1 MLEFLGY
8 PKLDKKSKY
17 MELLF
22 ICILIFGTKGYLFL
36 ELIPIIYFYIK
47 RKELDLK
54 IIYELIKISL
64 FYKLML
70 VLIYPYGNMLN
81 ETFRAMIGLVLY
93 EVFYLK
99 KRIKFIK
106 KDNWIVLGVISIYV
120 LSLIWNYFS
129 PGGIESLKL
138 YSEKYKVL
146 LFLPI
151 LCYLYKENIK
161 LLSMAERLL
170 PLCIIGMFVKFIELD
185 FNLEQIYI
193 LKGNIISVFSLIIPY
208 TFFYIFNDENY
219 RTKLINTCLLILG
232 IWIIIKA
239 GARGAL
245 FSLIISIS
253 IGVILKYKIK
263 GIIIALCGSVV
274 LLGIVKANPRL
285 DNHFMKVQDFS
296 TRSRYY
302 LIDAGIYTFKNNIV
316 FGSGRGNTQKYFV
329 EYSEKDFDPHKKLI
343 ADYPWEED
351 VVKNNY
357 LRNFPDTHNIF
368 VDSIA
373 ENGVL
378 GIVQVIFI
386 WILIPFSIFFTYL
399 KKKKYIYLGIL
410 TSFIGVI
417 SAGMSWSLWTK
428 HSLGVLYFI
437 ILLYIYIQ
445 NIEKLES
452 N

>member
-1 MLEFLGY
+1 
-8 PKLDKKSKY
+8 

-36 ELIPIIYFYIK
+36 ELIPIVYFYIK
-47 RKELDLK
+47 RKEIDLK
-54 IIYELIKISL
+54 RIYELIKISL

-70 VLIYPYGNMLN
+70 VLIYPYGNILN

-93 EVFYLK
+93 EILYLK
-99 KRIKFIK
+99 KNIKFIK
-106 KDNWIVLGVISIYV
+106 KDNWIVLGVTSIYI

-129 PGGIESLKL
+129 PGGIGSLKL

-151 LCYLYKENIK
+151 LCYLYKNNIK
-161 LLSMAERLL
+161 LLLMTERLL
-170 PLCIIGMFVKFIELD
+170 PLCIIGMFIKFVELD
-185 FNLEQIYI
+185 FNLESIII
-193 LKGNIISVFSLIIPY
+193 LKGNIISIFSLLLPY
-208 TFFYIFNDENY
+208 TFFCIFNDKNHKV
-219 RTKLINTCLLILG
+219 KLIDISLFILG
-232 IWIIIKA
+232 NWIIIKA

-253 IGVILKYKIK
+253 IGIILKYKIK
-263 GIIIALCGSVV
+263 GIVIALCGSAI
-274 LLGIVKANPRL
+274 LLGIVKVNPRL

-302 LIDAGIYTFKNNIV
+302 LIDAGIYTFKNNII
-316 FGSGRGNTQKYFV
+316 FGSGRGNTQKYFI
-329 EYSEKDFDPHKKLI
+329 EYSEKEFHPKKYLI
-343 ADYPWEED
+343 ADYPWEKD
-351 VVKNNY
+351 IVKNDY

-368 VDSIA
+368 IDSIA
-373 ENGVL
+373 EYGIL
-378 GIVQVIFI
+378 GIIQVIFI
-386 WILIPFSIFFTYL
+386 WILIPLSVLFTYL
-399 KKKKYIYLGIL
+399 RKKKYIYLGIFS
-410 TSFIGVI
+410 SFIGFI

-437 ILLYIYIQ
+437 VILFIYIQ
-445 NIEKLES
+445 NNEKTRV

>member
-1 MLEFLGY
+1 
-8 PKLDKKSKY
+8 
-17 MELLF
+17 
-22 ICILIFGTKGYLFL
+22 
-36 ELIPIIYFYIK
+36 
-47 RKELDLK
+47 
-54 IIYELIKISL
+54 
-64 FYKLML
+64 ML

-81 ETFRAMIGLVLY
+81 ETFRAMMILVLY
-93 EVFYLK
+93 EIFYLK
-99 KRIKFIK
+99 KNIKLIK
-106 KDNWIVLGVISIYV
+106 KDNWIVLGVTSIYV

-129 PGGIESLKL
+129 PGGIESFKL

-151 LCYLYKENIK
+151 LCYLYKENIR
-161 LLSMAERLL
+161 LLLMVERLL
-170 PLCIIGMFVKFIELD
+170 PLCIVGMLIKFIELD
-185 FNLEQIYI
+185 FSLEQIYI
-193 LKGNIISVFSLIIPY
+193 LKGSIISVFSLIIPY
-208 TFFYIFNDENY
+208 TFFYVFNDKNY
-219 RTKLINTCLLILG
+219 KVKLISTCLLILG
-232 IWIIIKA
+232 IWIVIKA

-253 IGVILKYKIK
+253 IGIILKYRIK
-263 GIIIALCGSVV
+263 GVIGAILGSFI

-285 DNHFMKVQDFS
+285 ENHFMQVQDFS

-316 FGSGRGNTQKYFV
+316 FGSGRGNTQKYFI
-329 EYSEKDFDPHKKLI
+329 EYSEKEFDPRKKLI

-351 VVKNNY
+351 IVKNNY

-386 WILIPFSIFFTYL
+386 WILIPLSVLFTYL
-399 KKKKYIYLGIL
+399 KKKKYIYLGIFS
-410 TSFIGVI
+410 SFIGFI

-437 ILLYIYIQ
+437 VILFIYIQ
-445 NIEKLES
+445 NSEALES

>member
-8 PKLDKKSKY
+8 PKLDKKLKY
-17 MELLF
+17 MELFF
-22 ICILIFGTKGYLFL
+22 ICVLIFGTKGYLFL

-47 RKELDLK
+47 RKEFDFK
-54 IIYELIKISL
+54 RIYELIKISL

-93 EVFYLK
+93 EIFYLK

-151 LCYLYKENIK
+151 LCYLYKENIR

-170 PLCIIGMFVKFIELD
+170 PLCIIGMFIKFIELD

-193 LKGNIISVFSLIIPY
+193 LKGNIISVFSLIVPY
-208 TFFYIFNDENY
+208 TFFYIFSDKNY
-219 RTKLINTCLLILG
+219 RIKLINTCFLILG

-253 IGVILKYKIK
+253 MGVILKYKIK
-263 GIIIALCGSVV
+263 GIIIALCGSFI

-302 LIDAGIYTFKNNIV
+302 LIDAGIYTFKNNII
-316 FGSGRGNTQKYFV
+316 FGSGRGNTQKYFI
-329 EYSEKDFDPHKKLI
+329 EYSEKEFNPHKKLI

-351 VVKNNY
+351 IVKNDY
-357 LRNFPDTHNIF
+357 LRNFPDTHNIV
-368 VDSIA
+368 VDSMA
-373 ENGVL
+373 ENGIL

-386 WILIPFSIFFTYL
+386 WILIPFSILLTYL
-399 KKKKYIYLGIL
+399 KKKKYIYLGIFS
-410 TSFIGVI
+410 SFIGFI

-428 HSLGVLYFI
+428 HSLGILYFI
-437 ILLYIYIQ
+437 MLLYIYVQ
-445 NIEKLES
+445 NSEKLES

>member
-302 LIDAGIYTFKNNIV
+302 LIDAGMYTFKNNIV

-329 EYSEKDFDPHKKLI
+329 EYSEKEFDPRKKLI

-351 VVKNNY
+351 IVKNNY

-368 VDSIA
+368 IDSIA
-373 ENGVL
+373 EYGIL
-378 GIVQVIFI
+378 GIIRVIFM
-386 WILIPFSIFFTYL
+386 WILIPFSILFTYL
-399 KKKKYIYLGIL
+399 KKKKYIYLGIF
-410 TSFIGVI
+410 SAFIGFI

-428 HSLGVLYFI
+428 HSLGVLYFVV
-437 ILLYIYIQ
+437 LLYIFK
-445 NIEKLES
+445 IEES
-452 N
+452 

>member
-8 PKLDKKSKY
+8 PKLDKKLKY
-17 MELLF
+17 MELFF
-22 ICILIFGTKGYLFL
+22 ICILIFGTKGYLIL
-36 ELIPIIYFYIK
+36 ELIPIVYFYIK

-54 IIYELIKISL
+54 RIYELIKISL

-70 VLIYPYGNMLN
+70 VLVYPYGNMLN
-81 ETFRAMIGLVLY
+81 ETFRAMTGLVFY
-93 EVFYLK
+93 EFFYLK

-106 KDNWIVLGVISIYV
+106 KDNWIVLGVTSIYL

-129 PGGIESLKL
+129 PGGIESFKL

-151 LCYLYKENIK
+151 LYYLYKNNIK
-161 LLSMAERLL
+161 LLSIIERLL
-170 PLCIIGMFVKFIELD
+170 PLCIMGIFIKFIESD
-185 FNLEQIYI
+185 FDLEQIYI
-193 LKGNIISVFSLIIPY
+193 LKGNIISIFSLIVPY
-208 TFFYIFNDENY
+208 TFFCIFNDENY
-219 RTKLINTCLLILG
+219 RIKLINTCLVILG
-232 IWIIIKA
+232 FWIIIKA

-253 IGVILKYKIK
+253 IGVVLKYRIK
-263 GIIIALCGSVV
+263 GIVIALCGSAI

-302 LIDAGIYTFKNNIV
+302 LMDAGIYTFKNNII
-316 FGSGRGNTQKYFV
+316 FGSGRGNTQKYFI
-329 EYSEKDFDPHKKLI
+329 EYSEKEFDPHKKLI

-378 GIVQVIFI
+378 GIIEAIFM
-386 WILIPFSIFFTYL
+386 WILIPLNVLFAYL
-399 KKKKYIYLGIL
+399 KRKKYLYLGICS
-410 TSFIGVI
+410 SFIGFI

-428 HSLGVLYFI
+428 HNLGILYFI
-437 ILLYIYIQ
+437 VLLYIYVQ
-445 NIEKLES
+445 NIGELES